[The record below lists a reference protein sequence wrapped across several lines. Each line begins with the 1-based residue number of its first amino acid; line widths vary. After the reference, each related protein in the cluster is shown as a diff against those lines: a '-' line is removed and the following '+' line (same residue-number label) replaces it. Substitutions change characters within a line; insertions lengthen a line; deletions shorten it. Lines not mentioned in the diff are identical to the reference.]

1 MLPIVCK
8 GREPISSDTR
18 IEKKKR
24 EREREREKVLPNVE
38 DQTLAV
44 RSPRIANVAQVVLHS
59 IYVPCI
65 TVKLL

>member
-1 MLPIVCK
+1 MTQELK
-8 GREPISSDTR
+8 
-18 IEKKKR
+18 KKKR